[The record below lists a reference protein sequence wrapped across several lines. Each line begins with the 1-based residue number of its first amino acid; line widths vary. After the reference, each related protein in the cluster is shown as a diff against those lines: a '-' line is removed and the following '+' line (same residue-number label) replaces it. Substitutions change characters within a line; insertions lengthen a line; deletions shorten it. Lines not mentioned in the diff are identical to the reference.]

1 MFTVTIISLIF
12 KFDSLFV
19 FEHFCR
25 VDQVADAISQV
36 LHLGKHG
43 TIWKVEGGE
52 LEEVSI
58 TQYYKL
64 RDEMK

>member
-1 MFTVTIISLIF
+1 M
-12 KFDSLFV
+12 

-43 TIWKVEGGE
+43 TIYKVEGGE